1 MKRLV
6 YVMTAMLAL
15 LSLAN
20 AQTFH
25 KTKMIDPKGKEVPV
39 EVEFD
44 TTKQSLGVKTLG
56 QPLVDVPYSTIE
68 KLSYERASRRRV
80 KEGALVMIGSLGV
93 GGIVM
98 LTKSKNHW
106 FYVDYKQPDGTAKTL
121 TLKLD
126 KNEYERVL
134 KIATEQTGKEVETLE
149 PLKEQP
155 KDKKS
160 K

>member
-1 MKRLV
+1 MKRLI
-6 YVMTAMLAL
+6 YVMIAMLAL
-15 LSLAN
+15 LNLGN
-20 AQTFH
+20 AETFR
-25 KTKMIDPKGKEVPV
+25 KTKITDPKGKEVSV
-39 EVEFD
+39 EIDFD
-44 TTKQSLGVKTLG
+44 MTRQSLLVKAAGKNLEE
-56 QPLVDVPYSTIE
+56 VPYASIE
-68 KLSYERASRRRV
+68 KLSYERAARRRV

-106 FYVDYKQPDGTAKTL
+106 FYVDYKEPDGTAKTV

-126 KNEYERVL
+126 KNEYEKVL